1 MGLDVSTKSP
11 LWPRQDSI
19 GEIQKFHQ
27 SMESFLHDLV
37 VVAAVDIIFFG
48 CPTKLLTVRTLQKR
62 QQVGLELSK
71 VYKTVNMWMSLRVTD
86 SYSK

>member
-1 MGLDVSTKSP
+1 MDVSTKSL

-27 SMESFLHDLV
+27 SMESFLHDLEA
-37 VVAAVDIIFFG
+37 VAAVVVIRIFFG
-48 CPTKLLTVRTLQKR
+48 CPTKLLIVSALQKR

-71 VYKTVNMWMSLRVTD
+71 VYKTVNM
-86 SYSK
+86 